1 MRVFVCALGALIMLL
16 MSIVPSETAATPPF
30 DGGKAYEH
38 LRNIVAFGPRP
49 PGSAPLAQT
58 RKYLQAELATLGV
71 TVVEQAF
78 DADTPMGQIKMV
90 NVRAVIPGASKERL
104 VIGGHYDTK
113 LFKQFR
119 FVGAND
125 AGSSTAF
132 LLELARVLRSRQN
145 PFTIEL
151 VFFDGEE
158 AFVDWAIAND
168 HTYGSRYYVDEAR
181 RTGQLK
187 SIKAMILVDMIGDR
201 HLNIRRETASTKWMT
216 DAIWDSARTL
226 GYGRYFL
233 DEELTVEDDHVA
245 FLAAGVPA
253 VDIIDLDY
261 QPWHTAGDTIDQV
274 SARSMETVGRVLVD
288 ALTAIEARLGRS
300 AGLWWTIARRAPR
313 PRP

>member
-300 AGLWWTIARRAPR
+300 AGSPGGAR
-313 PRP
+313 

>member
-1 MRVFVCALGALIMLL
+1 MRVFVCALCALIMLL

-58 RKYLQAELATLGV
+58 RKYLQAELAALGV

-300 AGLWWTIARRAPR
+300 AGSPGGAR
-313 PRP
+313 